1 MKKTFSIITILAL
14 IIIFSFSIQSYAV
27 LLDTIDVRTSKTT
40 VKPGEE
46 VTVDIVFGEEL
57 GAYTFNIAYDNA
69 IFEYVSVDGGT
80 VNDTTDKIKVVY
92 YDTTGGINPRSNM
105 SVTFKAKDD
114 ILTSNPTEFTITAE
128 GLANS
133 DATITFDDITTP
145 IVKNV
150 IVEPEYKDYS
160 LKLEYTGSIIVDKE
174 NDMKISYS
182 SSMGKYYDKARL
194 VAEATTPE
202 DGTVQLIGID
212 SQNLSHDII
221 QSGWGDEQGYEI
233 GGKDFSQ
240 VLDVK
245 GIFSKEGEYT
255 IKLKLI
261 DRNNSDS
268 VIAEDS
274 FKINVSKSEVNINTN
289 TNTNTSN
296 TVGSVTNAIAEN
308 VNNTTTT
315 PTTLPKTGVN
325 IYIPLILI
333 IISLMGA
340 FVYYNK
346 TK

>member
-221 QSGWGDEQGYEI
+221 QSGWGDAQGYEI